1 MPASTRSGTRSGES
15 SGAFRGRSGVIPP
28 AVQHGAAAPQRHR
41 RAAHRSRPQPDPAG
55 HRLPLETDDR
65 PRRAVAAGHRPCGH
79 RDPERRREAP
89 RRRGDRPAR
98 ARPGGVPGTGV
109 GVEPA
114 EPRHHHESDAH
125 PRVVGRL
132 EPRALH
138 PRRRPVAGGPA
149 GVRDP
154 LSRGADLSR
163 QVHRELVHPVPDRAV
178 RSRGR
183 ARGAGGP
190 ALSRA
195 LPGGRRRRRGYG
207 RHHPAGDHGGGHRG
221 GGASG
226 RRAVPW
232 PDRPDG
238 APADHRSRIGGG
250 RRRVRRRGVRDRRR
264 QGDAGPRPQRL
275 RDGPAARSAPGGGH
289 RRGRPD
295 DRRGGAV
302 RRPGPV
308 RGAGGDRG
316 AARGGGPAG
325 TRRGPPACGRA
336 LQPLPDGGRAA
347 GVDPVVRPDQAV
359 GRARDCRGRGRP
371 HPLRARE
378 LGPHLLRVDDQHPR
392 LVHLAPALVGA
403 PGARLVLRSV
413 RVGARGG
420 GSARGLWLRRPAAPG
435 HGRAGHLVQLRTLAV
450 QHHGVAG
457 PHRGSRAVLSDQR
470 HDHRA
475 RHHLLLDRA
484 DDDAGHEV
492 RRRRPVQGH
501 LHHVARAGRA
511 RAEDEQV
518 EGQRRQSPAGDGGD
532 RRRRLPVHPRRARV
546 PPAWTSRSRRGACAA
561 TGSS

>member
-1 MPASTRSGTRSGES
+1 MNDMRELSKGFDHAGVDPKWYAFWES
-15 SGAFRGRSGVIPP
+15 SGAFRADP
-28 AVQHGAAAPQRHR
+28 AS
-41 RAAHRSRPQPDPAG
+41 SRPPFSMVLPPPNVTGVLHIGHALNQTLPDIVCRWKRMTGHDVLCVDNYYTGSKNNIAG
-55 HRLPLETDDR
+55 
-65 PRRAVAAGHRPCGH
+65 
-79 RDPERRREAP
+79 EAP
-89 RRRGDRPAR
+89 GRRGDRPAR
-98 ARPGGVPGTGV
+98 ARPGGVREAGV

-114 EPRHHHESDAH
+114 EPRHHHESDAQ

-178 RSRGR
+178 RSRGG

-207 RHHPAGDHGGGHRG
+207 RDHPAGDHGGGHRG

-238 APADHRSRIGGG
+238 APAGHRPRAGGD

-295 DRRGGAV
+295 DRRGGTV

-308 RGAGGDRG
+308 RGARGDRG

-325 TRRGPPACGRA
+325 TGRGPPACGGA

-371 HPLRARE
+371 HPLRAGE

-403 PGARLVLRSV
+403 PYSRVVLRRV
-413 RVGARGG
+413 RRDDGDRVGAQCLRVRGDAPPG
-420 GSARGLWLRRPAAPG
+420 HRRP
-435 HGRAGHLVQLRTLAV
+435 RHLVQLGALAV
-450 QHHGVAG
+450 QYHGMA
-457 PHRGSRAVLSDQR
+457 
-470 HDHRA
+470 
-475 RHHLLLDRA
+475 
-484 DDDAGHEV
+484 
-492 RRRRPVQGH
+492 
-501 LHHVARAGRA
+501 
-511 RAEDEQV
+511 
-518 EGQRRQSPAGDGGD
+518 
-532 RRRRLPVHPRRARV
+532 
-546 PPAWTSRSRRGACAA
+546 
-561 TGSS
+561 